1 MTKMQKVAIEIDVKQ
16 IELAIEN
23 LDIPNKIRIARRL
36 ERETR
41 RERWNNV
48 LSKIDRRYVKSP
60 ISEKEISR
68 VCDKVRQERYDKN
81 PKSCY

>member
-1 MTKMQKVAIEIDVKQ
+1 MQKVAIEIDVKQ

>member
-1 MTKMQKVAIEIDVKQ
+1 MQKVAIEIDVKQ

-81 PKSCY
+81 PESCY

>member
-1 MTKMQKVAIEIDVKQ
+1 VTKMQKVAIEIDVKQ

>member
-1 MTKMQKVAIEIDVKQ
+1 VTKMQKVAIEIDVKQ

-81 PKSCY
+81 PESCY

>member
-81 PKSCY
+81 PESCY

>member
-1 MTKMQKVAIEIDVKQ
+1 MQKVAIEIDVKQ

-81 PKSCY
+81 PEI

>member
-1 MTKMQKVAIEIDVKQ
+1 MQKVAIEIDVKR